1 MCSRH
6 SRGRQGLEPKRP
18 QLQGIVASSRGVLGS
33 WEAGIYIIYA
43 STTPALRQHYASTTL
58 HYTTLVVLALGLVL
72 VFE

>member
-33 WEAGIYIIYA
+33 WEAGIYYIIYA
-43 STTPALRQHYASTTL
+43 STTPALRQHYTTL
-58 HYTTLVVLALGLVL
+58 H
-72 VFE
+72 